1 VYVDVTGPTELEVA
15 GVLFPAALIAV
26 TLQVMFAPFCVKVKV
41 NTFAVAFAIAVAL
54 ALHWYAKDVG
64 EKFQVPVV
72 EVKFEPTVVEPET
85 TGATVFVGGGV
96 TFATAQTL
104 FA

>member
-1 VYVDVTGPTELEVA
+1 LDVA
-15 GVLFPAALIAV
+15 GVLLPAAFIAV
-26 TLQVMFAPFCVKVKV
+26 TLQVMFAPSCVLVNV
-41 NTFAVAFAIAVAL
+41 NTFATALAVIFTEF

-64 EKFQVPVV
+64 NPVQVPVV
-72 EVKFEPTVVEPET
+72 EVKLEPTTTEPLT

-96 TFATAQTL
+96 TFAKAQAL

>member
-1 VYVDVTGPTELEVA
+1 L
-15 GVLFPAALIAV
+15 
-26 TLQVMFAPFCVKVKV
+26 APFWVTVNV
-41 NTFAVAFAIAVAL
+41 NTFAVALAVIFTAF

-64 EKFQVPVV
+64 EKFQVPVFD
-72 EVKFEPTVVEPET
+72 VKFEPTTAEPLI

-96 TFATAQTL
+96 TLAKAHAL

>member
-1 VYVDVTGPTELEVA
+1 VATTGPKEFDVA
-15 GVLFPAALIAV
+15 GVLFPAAFVAV
-26 TLQVMFAPFCVKVKV
+26 TLHVIFAPSCVLVNV
-41 NTFAVAFAIAVAL
+41 NTFAVALATIFTAF

-72 EVKFEPTVVEPET
+72 DVKLEPTTTEPLI

-96 TFATAQTL
+96 TLANAQFPFT
-104 FA
+104 